1 MTDVHAGASS
11 MKVAVGQFAAGSD
24 KRANLERISTLSEE
38 AARTGAR
45 LVVFPEGAMHT
56 FGELTDDLSPAAES
70 LDGRFVSELSRLA
83 TRLRLTLVAGMFE
96 AIPGD
101 RHIYNTAVV
110 VDPQRGL
117 VASHRKRYLYDAFG
131 EKESDRMLAGTEDLP
146 LVEVEGF
153 SVAVAICY
161 ELRFPSFI
169 QQAADAGADVL
180 ALPAAWVAGPLKE
193 DHWAVTVRSRAI
205 ENTMYVAGAGMTGP
219 GYCARSM
226 IVDPLGVVVAG
237 LGEAEGVT
245 VSEVSKERLAKARAR
260 LPVVA
265 QRRVAATVT
274 TRP

>member
-1 MTDVHAGASS
+1 
-11 MKVAVGQFAAGSD
+11 MKIAVGQFAAGSD
-24 KRANLERISTLSEE
+24 KRANLERISALTEE
-38 AARTGAR
+38 AARGGAR

-56 FGELTDDLSPAAES
+56 FGELTDDLSPAAEP

-83 TRLRLTLVAGMFE
+83 SRLGLTVVAGMFE

-110 VDPQRGL
+110 VEPGRGL
-117 VASHRKRYLYDAFG
+117 IASHRKRYLYDAFG
-131 EKESDRMLAGTEDLP
+131 EKESDRMQAGTEDLP
-146 LVEVEGF
+146 LVDVEGF

-193 DHWAVTVRSRAI
+193 EHWTITVRSRAI
-205 ENTMYVAGAGMTGP
+205 ENTMYVAGAGMTGV

-226 IVDPLGVVVAG
+226 IVDPLGVVQAG
-237 LGEAEGVT
+237 LGEAEGMT
-245 VSEVSKERLAKARAR
+245 VSEVTKERLAKARAR
-260 LPVVA
+260 LPLVA
-265 QRRVAATVT
+265 QRLAASKVA
-274 TRP
+274 TRQ